1 MASIRVCA
9 HGSVCAPCTTRH
21 QNFLAALTGTLED
34 GHVRARS
41 PREQCGCEARR
52 PPSDDHHAAHV
63 RAVAV
68 LRALRVLVV
77 LAFELRLL
85 NA

>member
-1 MASIRVCA
+1 M
-9 HGSVCAPCTTRH
+9 
-21 QNFLAALTGTLED
+21 
-34 GHVRARS
+34 RARS

-52 PPSDDHHAAHV
+52 PPPDNHHAAHV

-68 LRALRVLVV
+68 LRALLVLAM